1 MVLAPSTAVPAPVP
15 RSEAARSLDAII
27 AIGEA
32 LQCPIGATPSEIL
45 ARAKLVMDL
54 LPVIHRDGGH
64 YVTEHGVAKACV
76 DGEARVLAAYH
87 AQDTVR
93 ESFIAEVAAMRE
105 HYNRPAGQQTVDEI
119 VRRLRGEEAD
129 AVLDDTAFDEL
140 TAFLRDNGKA
150 GGE

>member
-1 MVLAPSTAVPAPVP
+1 MT
-15 RSEAARSLDAII
+15 
-27 AIGEA
+27 
-32 LQCPIGATPSEIL
+32 ATPQPQVSDEYAQRISHLGKLTPEDMLEELL
-45 ARAKLVMDL
+45 A
-54 LPVIHRDGGH
+54 VIHRDGGH